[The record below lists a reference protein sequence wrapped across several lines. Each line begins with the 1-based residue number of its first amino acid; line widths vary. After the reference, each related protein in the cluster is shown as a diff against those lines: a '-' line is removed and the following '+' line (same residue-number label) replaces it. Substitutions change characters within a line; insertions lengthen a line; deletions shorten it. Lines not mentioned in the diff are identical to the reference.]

1 MQRKF
6 INTSLA
12 GCILAGMAA
21 AAGLPPAAADNSR
34 PVSAIRAAATRP
46 AADASAAVTYAVPMQ
61 HARQLLES
69 AHARQDDLRLLPGW
83 HDVEILE
90 KRTLEIET
98 LMQGGDLLRA
108 LEGAASWQFH
118 LLREQVVNNAL
129 NAIPLLLLGPF
140 GDESRTDAASEGRPA
155 RDPAAYLTT
164 PFLREFRADAVPHRF
179 DLAGFRPDLQ
189 AEYAGFQGRPCRW
202 QPGVMTERLD
212 LPYATDDYWTVA
224 YIYGEF
230 YAPEA
235 RQAHFRWKAGN
246 LAGIMCFV
254 NDRCYTGN
262 PLNKKPYL
270 FNGYGNI
277 TFVNEA
283 GWNRILFKII
293 QKRGAWFKFQ
303 IFEGYN
309 FKQGTPMYDL
319 RYRLPAAIGE
329 PPLFG
334 AGPASG
340 GINAPPPREAAG
352 GTRASRLQEKRL
364 KN

>member
-1 MQRKF
+1 MKRKF

-12 GCILAGMAA
+12 GCILAVMAA
-21 AAGLPPAAADNSR
+21 AAGLPPAAADGPR
-34 PVSAIRAAATRP
+34 PVSAIRAAAARP
-46 AADASAAVTYAVPMQ
+46 DTDAFAAVTYAVPMQ

-98 LMQGGDLLRA
+98 LMQDGDMLRA

-129 NAIPLLLLGPF
+129 NAIPLLFLGPF
-140 GDESRTDAASEGRPA
+140 GDERQTDVTSEGRPA

-164 PFLREFRADAVPHRF
+164 PFLQEFRAAAEAVPQRF
-179 DLAGFRPDLQ
+179 DLAGSIPDLH

-202 QPGVMTERLD
+202 QPGVMTDRLS
-212 LPYATDDYWTVA
+212 LPYDTGEYWTVA

-235 RQAHFRWKAGN
+235 GGAHFRWKAGN

-277 TFVNEA
+277 TFVTEA

-319 RYRLPAAIGE
+319 RYRLPAS
-329 PPLFG
+329 
-334 AGPASG
+334 SG
-340 GINAPPPREAAG
+340 QAAA
-352 GTRASRLQEKRL
+352 R
-364 KN
+364 

>member
-118 LLREQVVNNAL
+118 LLR
-129 NAIPLLLLGPF
+129 
-140 GDESRTDAASEGRPA
+140 
-155 RDPAAYLTT
+155 
-164 PFLREFRADAVPHRF
+164 
-179 DLAGFRPDLQ
+179 
-189 AEYAGFQGRPCRW
+189 
-202 QPGVMTERLD
+202 
-212 LPYATDDYWTVA
+212 
-224 YIYGEF
+224 
-230 YAPEA
+230 
-235 RQAHFRWKAGN
+235 
-246 LAGIMCFV
+246 
-254 NDRCYTGN
+254 
-262 PLNKKPYL
+262 
-270 FNGYGNI
+270 
-277 TFVNEA
+277 
-283 GWNRILFKII
+283 
-293 QKRGAWFKFQ
+293 
-303 IFEGYN
+303 
-309 FKQGTPMYDL
+309 
-319 RYRLPAAIGE
+319 
-329 PPLFG
+329 
-334 AGPASG
+334 
-340 GINAPPPREAAG
+340 
-352 GTRASRLQEKRL
+352 
-364 KN
+364 